1 MVKLG
6 GRKIHVR
13 KMGHR
18 ALHKTSVGSRRIEHG
33 SKIGGKILKKV
44 GRATGQEELVM
55 AGQGLEDAG
64 RVAGKVGRVSR
75 SLEKVV

>member
-1 MVKLG
+1 MKLG
-6 GRKIHVR
+6 GRKVHVR

-18 ALHKTSVGSRRIEHG
+18 ALHKVSVGSRRIQQG
-33 SKIGGKILKKV
+33 SQIGGKILKKV

-55 AGQGLEDAG
+55 AGEGLQEAG